1 MYLGKKYNSM
11 ENTLNFF
18 IFLFYMLSA
27 LSIWSVMASYKKN
40 LVLIASSWIFWI
52 IAIIAHSYA
61 LSPIFDES
69 LSVNLS
75 INYALN
81 LVAFII
87 SITLFFSSIVGNTQ
101 FLGLVTLPI
110 ISLIFL
116 FDFSNNPVSIP
127 LDNLLFVHVIISL
140 ISYSILCLSA
150 AQSIILKLQEKK
162 LQTNQPTGII
172 SSLPSLDAM
181 DSLLFKILA
190 LGILFLSA
198 SLLSGFI
205 FLEDIFAQHLA
216 HKTILSILAWI
227 IFVSLMYGRQKYGWR
242 GSNAANITLI
252 GFFILF
258 LSYFGTKTV
267 IEIIL

>member
-1 MYLGKKYNSM
+1 MS
-11 ENTLNFF
+11 NTLNFF
-18 IFLFYMLSA
+18 TFLFYVLSA
-27 LSIWSVMASYKKN
+27 LSIVGVMASFKKN
-40 LVLIASSWIFWI
+40 LTLTSFMWIFWI
-52 IAIIAHSYA
+52 CAITTHFYS
-61 LSPIFDES
+61 LSPIFNKG

-87 SITLFFSSIVGNTQ
+87 SATLFMSAIIGNTK
-101 FLGLVTLPI
+101 FLGIVTLPI

-116 FDFSNNPVSIP
+116 FDFSINPVSVA
-127 LDNLLFVHVIISL
+127 LDNFLFIHVLISL

-150 AQSIILKLQEKK
+150 AQSIILKIQEKR
-162 LQTNQPTGII
+162 LQANQPTGII

-181 DSLLFKILA
+181 DNLLFKILA
-190 LGILFLSA
+190 LGILFLSL
-198 SLLSGFI
+198 SLFSGFI

-216 HKTILSILAWI
+216 HKTILSLLAWI
-227 IFVSLMYGRQKYGWR
+227 IFVLLIYGRQKYGWR
-242 GSNAANITLI
+242 GSKAANITLI

-267 IEIIL
+267 LEIIL